1 MPLTTATLVTP
12 QGEPLADPA
21 ATTVEALGWMRGFPP
36 PPERRIRFD
45 DPAGYGSFP
54 RNRWA
59 FSHMRELAP
68 TANVWRGAGAP
79 RPLPAAARPIDPRA
93 VRCRAMASPA
103 PGRPKLASAPSGGS
117 EPREAGSV
125 GANSSGET
133 CDFAEMLWHT
143 YADSVIVLHRGEV
156 VYEAYW
162 GEGRPERPHI
172 CYSVTKSFVGLL
184 AATLAAEGQLDP
196 DALVPHYLPEM
207 AGSAYADA
215 TLRQV
220 MDMTIGV
227 RYSEVYADP
236 RAEVHDYAR
245 AGGMLP
251 RPAGYAGPGCF
262 YDFLP
267 TLAKQGAHGQ
277 GFTYKTVNT
286 EVLAWVLR
294 RVSGL
299 PLAELLGQR
308 IWQRIGAEQ
317 DAYFLVDP
325 IGTESGGGGLNCTLR
340 DLARFGELMRNGG
353 RVGDAQVVPAAAI
366 AETAAGGSPEGFT
379 LSGYDQLTGWS
390 YKNMWW
396 VTHNPHGAYMA
407 RGIHGQSLYV
417 DPKAEMVIVRYAAHP
432 LATNAANDPLT
443 LPAYQAVANSLMTP

>member
-1 MPLTTATLVTP
+1 MPLTAATLVTP
-12 QGEPLADPA
+12 QGDPLPDPA
-21 ATTVEALGWMRGFPP
+21 ATTAEALGWMRGFPP
-36 PPERRIRFD
+36 PPERRVRFD

-79 RPLPAAARPIDPRA
+79 RPLPAAARPIDPRT
-93 VRCRAMASPA
+93 VRFAAM
-103 PGRPKLASAPSGGS
+103 GT
-117 EPREAGSV
+117 
-125 GANSSGET
+125 GEES
-133 CDFAEMLWHT
+133 DFAEMLWHT

-172 CYSVTKSFVGLL
+172 CYSVTKSFVGIL
-184 AATLAAEGQLDP
+184 AAALAAEGQLDP
-196 DALVPHYLPEM
+196 SALVPRYLPEM

-215 TLRQV
+215 TLRDV
-220 MDMTIGV
+220 MDMRIGV
-227 RYSEVYADP
+227 QYSEVYTDP

-245 AGGMLP
+245 AGGLLP

-262 YDFLP
+262 CDFLP
-267 TLAKQGAHGQ
+267 TLRKQGAHGA

-299 PLAELLGQR
+299 PLAELLSQR
-308 IWQRIGAEQ
+308 IWQPIGAEQ
-317 DAYFLVDP
+317 DAYFLVDAL
-325 IGTESGGGGLNCTLR
+325 GTECGGGGLNCTLR
-340 DLARFGELMRNGG
+340 DLARFGELMRCGG
-353 RVGDAQVVPAAAI
+353 RVDGAQVLPAAAI
-366 AETAAGGSPEGFT
+366 AETAAGGSPAAFT
-379 LSGYDQLTGWS
+379 AGGYDQLAGWS
-390 YKNMWW
+390 YRNMWW
-396 VTHNPHGAYMA
+396 VTHNPHGACMA

-417 DPKAEMVIVRYAAHP
+417 DPKAEMVIARFAAHP
-432 LATNAANDPLT
+432 WASSIGNDPLT
-443 LPAYQAVANSLMTP
+443 LPAFHAMGEALLARG

>member
-1 MPLTTATLVTP
+1 MPLTTVTLVTP

-93 VRCRAMASPA
+93 VRCRAM
-103 PGRPKLASAPSGGS
+103 G
-117 EPREAGSV
+117 
-125 GANSSGET
+125 SGEA

-267 TLAKQGAHGQ
+267 TLAKQGAHGE

-366 AETAAGGSPEGFT
+366 AETAAGGSPEAFT

-390 YKNMWW
+390 YRNMWW

-417 DPKAEMVIVRYAAHP
+417 DPKAEMVIARFASHP
-432 LATNAANDPLT
+432 VAGNAAIDPT
-443 LPAYQAVANSLMTP
+443 SLPAYHALARHLIARTR